1 MLFALGGEKEKAFC
15 GFGVDCMVQELAE
28 ALASAIDAK
37 DGNTYGHSHRVGELA
52 MALGSQLHLETPQL
66 AELQVAA
73 HLHDV
78 GKIGIPDAILNKAA
92 RLTTEE
98 FAVVQRHPVIG
109 WQILRRISSFQQ
121 VARIVRHHHERFD
134 GSGYPD
140 GLRGEDI
147 PLASRLIAVADSY
160 DAMTSMRSYR
170 KAVSAKEAWQ
180 ELCRCSGSQFDP
192 EAVKA
197 FRAVAQ
203 REKEWRSYPADHL
216 FFAIDNENDYL
227 NQKKRCS
234 DG

>member
-134 GSGYPD
+134 GTGYPD

>member
-1 MLFALGGEKEKAFC
+1 MLFASGDENGNDFGG
-15 GFGVDCMVQELAE
+15 GVVECVVRELTE

-52 MALGSQLHLETPQL
+52 MALGKNLNLDAAQL

-92 RLTTEE
+92 RLTAEE

-134 GSGYPD
+134 GTGYPD
-140 GLRGEDI
+140 GLRGTDI

-160 DAMTSMRSYR
+160 DAMTSARSYR
-170 KAVSAKEAWQ
+170 KAVSPKEAWQ

-197 FRAVAQ
+197 FRPAVQ
-203 REKEWRSYPADHL
+203 RAKEWRSYPADHL
-216 FFAIDNENDYL
+216 FFAIRSENDYL
-227 NQKKRCS
+227 NQRKRYS

>member
-1 MLFALGGEKEKAFC
+1 MLFASGDENGNDFGG
-15 GFGVDCMVQELAE
+15 GVVEGVVRELTE

-216 FFAIDNENDYL
+216 FFAIDDENDYL

>member
-1 MLFALGGEKEKAFC
+1 MLFASGDENGNDFGG
-15 GFGVDCMVQELAE
+15 GVVECVVRELTE

-37 DGNTYGHSHRVGELA
+37 DRNTYGHSHRVGELA
-52 MALGSQLHLETPQL
+52 MALGKNLNLDAAQL

-92 RLTTEE
+92 RLTAEE

-134 GSGYPD
+134 GTGYPD
-140 GLRGEDI
+140 GLRGTDI

-160 DAMTSMRSYR
+160 DAMTSARSYR
-170 KAVSAKEAWQ
+170 KSVSAKEAWQ

-192 EAVKA
+192 ESVKA
-197 FRAVAQ
+197 FRPVVQ
-203 REKEWRSYPADHL
+203 RAKEWRSYPADHL
-216 FFAIDNENDYL
+216 FFAINDENDYL
-227 NQKKRCS
+227 NQKRRHS

>member
-134 GSGYPD
+134 GKGYPD
-140 GLRGEDI
+140 GLKEEEI
-147 PLASRLIAVADSY
+147 PDGSRVIAIADAF
-160 DAMTSMRSYR
+160 DAMRSSRPYRETMRYEQCIEEIQANAG
-170 KAVSAKEAWQ
+170 K
-180 ELCRCSGSQFDP
+180 QFDP
-192 EAVKA
+192 KWVDIFLELAKTG
-197 FRAVAQ
+197 
-203 REKEWRSYPADHL
+203 S
-216 FFAIDNENDYL
+216 ID
-227 NQKKRCS
+227 
-234 DG
+234 

>member
-1 MLFALGGEKEKAFC
+1 MR
-15 GFGVDCMVQELAE
+15 ELAE

-52 MALGSQLHLETPQL
+52 MALGNQLHLRASQM

-92 RLTTEE
+92 RLTAEE

-134 GSGYPD
+134 GTGYPD
-140 GLRGEDI
+140 RMCGEDI

-160 DAMTSMRSYR
+160 DAMTSARSYR
-170 KAVSAKEAWQ
+170 KAISAKEAWQ

-192 EAVKA
+192 AAVKA
-197 FRAVAQ
+197 FGPVVQ
-203 REKEWRSYPADHL
+203 REREWRSYPADHL
-216 FFAIDNENDYL
+216 FFAINNENDYL
-227 NQKKRCS
+227 NQIKECS

>member
-28 ALASAIDAK
+28 AFASAIDAK

-134 GSGYPD
+134 GTGYPD

>member
-1 MLFALGGEKEKAFC
+1 MLFASGGEKEKAFC
-15 GFGVDCMVQELAE
+15 GVGVECVVRELTE

-52 MALGSQLHLETPQL
+52 MVMGTHLRLDAAQIE
-66 AELQVAA
+66 ELQIAA

-78 GKIGIPDAILNKAA
+78 GKIGIPDAILNKSA
-92 RLTTEE
+92 RLTAEE

-134 GSGYPD
+134 GTGYPD
-140 GLRGEDI
+140 RLCGTDI

-160 DAMTSMRSYR
+160 DAMTSARSYR

-197 FRAVAQ
+197 FRPVVQ
-203 REKEWRSYPADHL
+203 REREWRSYPADHL
-216 FFAIDNENDYL
+216 FFAINSENDYL
-227 NQKKRCS
+227 NQGKRYS

>member
-1 MLFALGGEKEKAFC
+1 MLFALDGEKEKAVC

-52 MALGSQLHLETPQL
+52 MALGSQLRLETAQL

-78 GKIGIPDAILNKAA
+78 GKIGIPDAILNKPA
-92 RLTTEE
+92 RLTAEE
-98 FAVVQRHPVIG
+98 MAVVQRHPVIG
-109 WQILRRISSFQQ
+109 WQILRRISSFHQ

-134 GSGYPD
+134 GTGYPD
-140 GLRGEDI
+140 GLSGEDI

-160 DAMTSMRSYR
+160 DAMTSVRSYR
-170 KAVSAKEAWQ
+170 KAVSFKEAWQ

-197 FRAVAQ
+197 FRPIVQ
-203 REKEWRSYPADHL
+203 REKERRPYPEDHL
-216 FFAIDNENDYL
+216 FFAINNENDYL
-227 NQKKRCS
+227 NQIRRHS

>member
-1 MLFALGGEKEKAFC
+1 MLFASDGEKEKIFC
-15 GFGVDCMVQELAE
+15 GGGVECVVRELTE

-52 MALGSQLHLETPQL
+52 MALGKNLNLDAAKM

-78 GKIGIPDAILNKAA
+78 GKIGIPDAILNKPA
-92 RLTTEE
+92 RLTAEE

-134 GSGYPD
+134 GTGYPD
-140 GLRGEDI
+140 GLRGTDI

-160 DAMTSMRSYR
+160 DAMTSARSYR

-197 FRAVAQ
+197 FRPVVQ
-203 REKEWRSYPADHL
+203 KEKERRSYPEDHL
-216 FFAIDNENDYL
+216 FFAINNENDYS
-227 NQKKRCS
+227 NQKKRCN

>member
-203 REKEWRSYPADHL
+203 REKDWRSYPADHL
-216 FFAIDNENDYL
+216 FA
-227 NQKKRCS
+227 
-234 DG
+234 

>member
-203 REKEWRSYPADHL
+203 REKDWRSYPADHL

>member
-216 FFAIDNENDYL
+216 FFAIDDENDYL